1 MTLLLRLLP
10 EFYYDQVADDL
21 QARAHLVEHQILP
34 NLKVNN
40 FQNLDDT
47 VKKLGASSS
56 TRITIIL
63 PDGRVIADS
72 DENPAIMDNHGD
84 RLEIR
89 KALEKGIGRS
99 LRFSNTLKRSM
110 MYLALPMQ
118 EQGRTLAVIRTSIPA
133 TGIYENLRTIY
144 NKIILSVVIVAI
156 CAAGISLFISRRIS
170 RPIEQMKETAQRFAS
185 GQFELRV
192 PIPKQI
198 EPADLAQAL
207 NEMARQLQD

>member
-1 MTLLLRLLP
+1 
-10 EFYYDQVADDL
+10 
-21 QARAHLVEHQILP
+21 
-34 NLKVNN
+34 
-40 FQNLDDT
+40 
-47 VKKLGASSS
+47 
-56 TRITIIL
+56 
-63 PDGRVIADS
+63 
-72 DENPAIMDNHGD
+72 
-84 RLEIR
+84 
-89 KALEKGIGRS
+89 
-99 LRFSNTLKRSM
+99 